1 MAFSY
6 SGDPRNSDKDKVRFL
21 IGDTDANCPL
31 LQDAEVLY
39 LLEDQGTALAASV
52 AAALAIAAK
61 YSRMSDE
68 SVGDVSK
75 SYSQRSEQFR
85 KLSVDLRRRN
95 AEKAVCPFV
104 GGISE
109 VDKESIQQ
117 NTDSVPSVF
126 SKNLHNNPRA
136 NTRSPTDD
144 DYT

>member
-1 MAFSY
+1 MSFSY
-6 SGDPRNSDKDKVRFL
+6 SGDPRKSDKDKVRFL
-21 IGDTDANCPL
+21 IGDTDANYPL

-39 LLEDQGTALAASV
+39 LIETQGTALAASV

-75 SYSQRSEQFR
+75 SYSQRAEAYR

-95 AEKAVCPFV
+95 AEKAVCPYA

-109 VDKESIQQ
+109 VDKDTTQQ
-117 NTDSVPSVF
+117 DPDVVPSVF
-126 SKNLHNNPRA
+126 TKNLHNNPRA
-136 NTRSPTDD
+136 NVQSPTDD